1 MNNMNNI
8 NINQMPNNNINQNNI
23 FNINNNNENN
33 NNKKG
38 LLFKK
43 LNLNINLGEKNLV
56 KEIIIDIENSDISK
70 IVEDILKEYNLDGSY
85 YESLLNIIE
94 KTISVLINFDK
105 INPSKYAVKNL
116 EENKNILNEN
126 DDIDDSLILDFIEN
140 KNYKE
145 YFDNILSDVYNIKI
159 NQEKFRS
166 CSCKHRTIK

>member
-1 MNNMNNI
+1 MNNM

-166 CSCKHRTIK
+166 CSCNHRTIK